1 MSDTSYNN
9 MHDMLQECLREIQ
22 SNAAKLEGPGI
33 SSGICSLDD
42 LIGGFEKGKVYVI
55 GGRPCMGK
63 EELMLSMIRNI
74 TMNKVP
80 VLLFSTNHLKKDYIY
95 RLLSIHCDIPSSQ
108 LQKGYL
114 ETDEWDRLDNEI
126 AKLSDAP
133 LFIHDSLDLP
143 INEFIETTRNCI
155 REKEIEIVFI
165 DCLQMID
172 FARADGNP
180 SEKVAK
186 VMCALKQLA
195 YEVNLPIVVGA
206 MLNRRV
212 EHREGIDGKRPQLG
226 DLANSCFIEELADVI
241 MMVYRPK
248 YYRILVDEDGENLC
262 GLMEIVMMKNAF
274 KPLGSVLLEY
284 QQHTGFVGRK
294 EETVDFG
301 SKPVSLK
308 DLKTDNE
315 AVSKLI
321 KTFDLE
327 EEIPL

>member
-22 SNAAKLEGPGI
+22 SNAAKFEGPGI

-63 EELMLSMIRNI
+63 EEFMLSMIRNI
-74 TMNKVP
+74 IMNKVP

-95 RLLSIHCDIPSSQ
+95 RLLSMHSDIPSSQ

-114 ETDEWDRLDNEI
+114 ETEEWDRLDNEI

-155 REKEIEIVFI
+155 KEKDIEIIFI

-172 FARADGNP
+172 FARADDNP

-226 DLANSCFIEELADVI
+226 DFANSCFIEELADVV
-241 MMVYRPK
+241 MMVHRPE
-248 YYRILVDEDGENLC
+248 YYKILIDEDGENLC
-262 GLMEIVMMKNAF
+262 GLMEIVVMKNAF
-274 KPLGSVLLEY
+274 KLLGSVFLEY

-301 SKPVSLK
+301 SKPVNLK

-327 EEIPL
+327 EETPL